1 MIHSMMRHFRETP
14 MHRAVPLLFLLL
26 IPWTTSAQDKP
37 LPPVQVTWHG
47 QSFFTVKSSQGTVVA
62 FDPHLIEQYG
72 RPEGIRA
79 DIILLSHNHN
89 DHTQVTAI
97 DNFRD
102 KGVRIVPGL
111 KGAGLKATW
120 NDVDEKIKDVA
131 VRNLGVYH
139 DAVEGMERGK
149 NSIFMVEVDGWRIVH
164 LGDLGHQLTPAQ
176 AKKIGPV
183 DVLMVPVG
191 GIYTLNG
198 SEAKKVVGVLQP
210 KEYIFPMH
218 YGTKVFD
225 DLLPINEFLE
235 DQDRAKIAATT
246 DNKVLLNR
254 DPTRPRPLI
263 VQLHYWPKGKKI
275 E

>member
-1 MIHSMMRHFRETP
+1 MR
-14 MHRAVPLLFLLL
+14 RAFSFLILLV
-26 IPWTTSAQDKP
+26 IPWTSPAQDKP
-37 LPPVQVTWHG
+37 LPPVQITWHG
-47 QSFFTVKSSQGTVVA
+47 QSFFTVKSGQGTVVA

-79 DIILLSHNHN
+79 DIILMSHNHN

-102 KGVRIVPGL
+102 KGVRIIPGL
-111 KGAGLKATW
+111 KGIGLKATW
-120 NDVDEKIKDVA
+120 NDVNEKIKDIA
-131 VRNLGVYH
+131 IRNLGVYH
-139 DAVEGMERGK
+139 DASEGMERGR
-149 NSIFMVEVDGWRIVH
+149 NSIFIVEIDGWRIVH

-183 DVLMVPVG
+183 DVLMIPVG

-198 SEAKKVVGVLQP
+198 SEAKKVVEVLQP

-235 DQDRAKIAATT
+235 DQDRAKIAATA
-246 DNKVLLNR
+246 DNKVVLNR

-263 VQLHYWPKGKKI
+263 VQLHYWPKGKKV